1 MTISPNSSYFSLF
14 FPFFLLFFRAFSDK
28 TLDFFKCEKF
38 ICYLFIYYYFLSRRE
53 VVHYELTIDS
63 LTMLVSSDHIFGSE
77 NEAAVDGQVVLL
89 KVGARDDIYRID
101 HD

>member
-1 MTISPNSSYFSLF
+1 M
-14 FPFFLLFFRAFSDK
+14 
-28 TLDFFKCEKF
+28 
-38 ICYLFIYYYFLSRRE
+38 
-53 VVHYELTIDS
+53 HYELTIDS